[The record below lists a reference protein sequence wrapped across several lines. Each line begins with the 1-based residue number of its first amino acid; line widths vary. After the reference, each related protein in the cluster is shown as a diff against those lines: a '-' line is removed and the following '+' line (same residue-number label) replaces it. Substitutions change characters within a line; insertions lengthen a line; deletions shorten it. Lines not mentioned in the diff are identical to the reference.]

1 MELGT
6 QVTTVKHTLQEA
18 PQEYFGG
25 QGRDICDW
33 VADQQMNH
41 PQLEMEL
48 IQLCTP
54 FLVACAEQVLTQHR

>member
-18 PQEYFGG
+18 PWEYFGG

-41 PQLEMEL
+41 PQLKTEL
-48 IQLCTP
+48 IWPCAP
-54 FLVACAEQVLTQHR
+54 FLVAHAEQVLT